1 MFKNMVL
8 QNANKLPP
16 KSPES
21 PIFIFFRNFVLTNF
35 FICDNMENGRQIKE
49 NGRQIKNMEVYLC
62 LAKSFVQH
70 RLVF

>member
-35 FICDNMENGRQIKE
+35 FICDNMENGP
-49 NGRQIKNMEVYLC
+49 QIKNMEVYLC
-62 LAKSFVQH
+62 LPKSFVQH